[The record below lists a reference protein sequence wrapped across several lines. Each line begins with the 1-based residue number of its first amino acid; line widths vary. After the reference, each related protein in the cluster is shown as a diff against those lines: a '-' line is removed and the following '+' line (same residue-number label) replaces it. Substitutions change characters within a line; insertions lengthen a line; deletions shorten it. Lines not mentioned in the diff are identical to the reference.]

1 MAGNVKC
8 ILRCVAALFLL
19 AGTALQAKNGDGG
32 GCKKLDFHF
41 LPLNPSKHSAG
52 AGMQFRFTL
61 AISCNCNTPWNR
73 AALHRFRHP

>member
-32 GCKKLDFHF
+32 GCKKLHFHF
-41 LPLNPSKHSAG
+41 LPN
-52 AGMQFRFTL
+52 
-61 AISCNCNTPWNR
+61 
-73 AALHRFRHP
+73 